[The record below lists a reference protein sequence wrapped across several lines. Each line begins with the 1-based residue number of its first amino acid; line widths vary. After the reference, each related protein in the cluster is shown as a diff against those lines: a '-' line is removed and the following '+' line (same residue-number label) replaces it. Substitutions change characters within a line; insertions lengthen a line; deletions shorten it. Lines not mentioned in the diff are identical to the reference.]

1 MLKSIDKFFVV
12 LIITLIFLSGLVIYA
27 FRGVFSAYLTA
38 YEISQENLDSNLKL
52 NNERFDEA
60 YNWVLKKGS

>member
-1 MLKSIDKFFVV
+1 VFKSIDKFFVV

>member
-1 MLKSIDKFFVV
+1 MFKSIDKFFVV